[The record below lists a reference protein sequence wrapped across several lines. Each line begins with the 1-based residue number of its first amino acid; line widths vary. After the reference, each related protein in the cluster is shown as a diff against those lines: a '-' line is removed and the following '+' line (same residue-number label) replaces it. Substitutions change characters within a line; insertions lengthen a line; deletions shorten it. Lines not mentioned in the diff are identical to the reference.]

1 MGNYLIDSDCDNIQ
15 DMVLKTIKNR
25 NIACLGLGYK
35 LILKSATTS
44 RAGGMR
50 MPLERGR
57 SHLCWCPLI
66 SSLRSQLA

>member
-35 LILKSATTS
+35 LI
-44 RAGGMR
+44 
-50 MPLERGR
+50 
-57 SHLCWCPLI
+57 
-66 SSLRSQLA
+66 SSLHSQLELWNDGKCGLRLVEPAPRRE